1 MTDPGMVMEITGG
14 ILVIVCVL
22 FMAYYGSRR
31 IGKTFQFRNTGKNI
45 QLIESVPVSQGT
57 YLAMAR
63 VGERYY
69 LLGIAAGKIDLL
81 KEMPGISVNVL
92 TARFIGVLSVS
103 KTIYNTSIK
112 VIFIMG
118 FS

>member
-81 KEMPGISVNVL
+81 KEMPEDYVPDQMDKAENQ
-92 TARFIGVLSVS
+92 F
-103 KTIYNTSIK
+103 KTCMEKFAEKIREGK
-112 VIFIMG
+112 Q
-118 FS
+118 